1 MLSLT
6 LVFCAASCL
15 HVVLLYV
22 WLNARPFWF
31 WFSFAAGS
39 SVIVSG
45 LMAFTDPDLA
55 LDLAE
60 LWAYKPAS
68 QESMSTNF
76 ISGAVEPMAVPDD
89 FPVTLPHVD
98 ESSDEDIMLA
108 ALAMPLSGVAQTERS
123 VGTAQSESGG
133 ACLDGASHDL
143 VPERLPPQGAG
154 RGSPKFRRLRYKQ
167 PVPLD
172 CLRIARC
179 PAPLFPRLQ

>member
-31 WFSFAAGS
+31 WFPFAAGP

-98 ESSDEDIMLA
+98 ESSA
-108 ALAMPLSGVAQTERS
+108 ATGGGDGGPDGPPGQPKTRTTGERS
-123 VGTAQSESGG
+123 RKKGG
-133 ACLDGASHDL
+133 IF
-143 VPERLPPQGAG
+143 RPPNWGHG
-154 RGSPKFRRLRYKQ
+154 
-167 PVPLD
+167 
-172 CLRIARC
+172 
-179 PAPLFPRLQ
+179 